1 MTCSPDFSC
10 YMGRDAGGREY
21 PLQSQKCRWSGG
33 RCRFTSSVADSRVN
47 NQLAHIF
54 SNHEPAARRPHR
66 VAHQLA
72 LKEIAIPLLSLL
84 PCGMFGVQ
92 FIMGNRVAIS

>member
-1 MTCSPDFSC
+1 M
-10 YMGRDAGGREY
+10 REDGNI
-21 PLQSQKCRWSGG
+21 LCKARNAALLLRWQTPVSTTGLLIS
-33 RCRFTSSVADSRVN
+33 FQTTS
-47 NQLAHIF
+47 
-54 SNHEPAARRPHR
+54 RPYR

-72 LKEIAIPLLSLL
+72 LKEIALPLLSLL

>member
-1 MTCSPDFSC
+1 MPLYFF
-10 YMGRDAGGREY
+10 GGRL
-21 PLQSQKCRWSGG
+21 PVSTTGLLISFQT
-33 RCRFTSSVADSRVN
+33 TS
-47 NQLAHIF
+47 
-54 SNHEPAARRPHR
+54 RPYR

-84 PCGMFGVQ
+84 PYGMFGVQ

>member
-1 MTCSPDFSC
+1 MPLERGKMPLYFF
-10 YMGRDAGGREY
+10 GGRL
-21 PLQSQKCRWSGG
+21 P
-33 RCRFTSSVADSRVN
+33 FN
-47 NQLAHIF
+47 NRLAHIF
-54 SNHEPAARRPHR
+54 SNHEPSARRPHR

>member
-21 PLQSQKCRWSGG
+21 PLQSQKCR
-33 RCRFTSSVADSRVN
+33 FTSSVADSLSTTGLLISF
-47 NQLAHIF
+47 QTT
-54 SNHEPAARRPHR
+54 SRPYR

-72 LKEIAIPLLSLL
+72 LKEIAIPRLSLL